1 MRLNLYG
8 FYNKEAFM
16 DMCDNY
22 RLIEEAKVRSVER
35 ISNGIQ
41 LNEEDVV
48 TKIERNN
55 GSEDYYAGFSDYHDP
70 R

>member
-1 MRLNLYG
+1 
-8 FYNKEAFM
+8 M
-16 DMCDNY
+16 DMYDNY

-35 ISNGIQ
+35 VSNGIQ

-55 GSEDYYAGFSDYHDP
+55 GSEDYYAGFSDYHGP

>member
-1 MRLNLYG
+1 
-8 FYNKEAFM
+8 M
-16 DMCDNY
+16 DMYDNY

-48 TKIERNN
+48 TIIERNN
-55 GSEDYYAGFSDYHDP
+55 GSEDYYAGFSDYHGP